1 MKKLKIAQLIG
12 ILLLLLGVI
21 IRAGTGEFYGMYF
34 VVLGILIY
42 TVARV
47 TAWIKS
53 DKD

>member
-21 IRAGTGEFYGMYF
+21 IRAGTGEYYGMYF
-34 VVLGILIY
+34 VLLGLMVY

-53 DKD
+53 DKE